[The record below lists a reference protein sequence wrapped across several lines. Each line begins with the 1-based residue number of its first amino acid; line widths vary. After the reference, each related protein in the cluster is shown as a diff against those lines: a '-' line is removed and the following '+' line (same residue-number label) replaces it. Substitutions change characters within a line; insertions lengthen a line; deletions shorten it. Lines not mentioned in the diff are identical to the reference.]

1 MDGRRRSGDGGISN
15 IEIMNGETSTGASS
29 NQQEIRYR
37 TLYFIRHGEA
47 KHNILE
53 KAARK
58 KAKDD
63 AVAEGYA
70 EDSEETKRRMEVARQ
85 EILNNEALLDAS
97 LSPTGMD
104 EAKGARD
111 DIDRIIREKTIPAP
125 TEVLVSPLQ
134 RALQTAR
141 IVFPHHKNIH
151 VREEVRERLTG
162 KACDSRT
169 TTFELARRGSYRNFS
184 MGRQMRNSFKRRAR
198 ALPER
203 IVDTL
208 ESAKK
213 SSARSLF
220 GRQGSTSSSG
230 GEKDMST
237 ENIMGAPSMPSQDPH
252 PSSTSQKRSR
262 RKGPDSDLFV
272 EDKHQLRER
281 TRKLFDLIAESKHD
295 VIAVVTHKGFL
306 RELERGPFG
315 QEDAT
320 EFANCEVRV
329 YKAGFVG
336 KSTDLQRV
344 ERIA

>member
-1 MDGRRRSGDGGISN
+1 MI
-15 IEIMNGETSTGASS
+15 GENSTSIGTSS

-58 KAKDD
+58 KAKED

-111 DIDRIIREKTIPAP
+111 DIDRIIRDENIPPP

-141 IVFPHHKNIH
+141 IVFPDHKNIH
-151 VREEVRERLTG
+151 IREEVRERLTG

-184 MGRQMRNSFKRRAR
+184 MGRLMRNSFKRRAR
-198 ALPER
+198 AIPER
-203 IVDTL
+203 IVETL
-208 ESAKK
+208 GSAKK
-213 SSARSLF
+213 ASARSLF
-220 GRQGSTSSSG
+220 GGQGSTSSSS
-230 GEKDMST
+230 GENDIRS
-237 ENIMGAPSMPSQDPH
+237 ENMGAISTPPQDPH
-252 PSSTSQKRSR
+252 PSSTSQNHPR

-329 YKAGFVG
+329 YRAGFVG